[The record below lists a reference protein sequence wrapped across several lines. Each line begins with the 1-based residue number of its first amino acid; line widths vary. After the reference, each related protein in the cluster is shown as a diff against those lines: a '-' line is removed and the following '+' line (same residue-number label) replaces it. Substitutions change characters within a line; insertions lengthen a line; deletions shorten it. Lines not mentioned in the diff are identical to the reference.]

1 MSTEQPAGIDR
12 GVNHGAEHATLT
24 TAKAATSTLSRPTR
38 QPWRQMES
46 HSVLLFL
53 LAFRL
58 VNALTVQTFFQ
69 PDEYFQAL
77 EPAWQWAFG
86 NEAGAWITWEWK
98 HHLRSAIH
106 PAIFGICYQ
115 LADVLAAFLR
125 RQHHPRAEVLLAAPK
140 ILQALFAALS
150 DFYTWKLASCIYGA
164 QSPASLTALAL
175 TVASPWQ
182 WFCSTRTFSNSLETT
197 LTIVALYN
205 WPWHWALPLRNREET
220 TAAPDDHVVRSRDKS
235 ARRAESADDL
245 TRLRRSLLCAAIAVI
260 LRPTNV
266 LVWMTLSW
274 YTFVWNWNGPLG
286 EKKMFAR
293 ETVICGSTILLLSAV
308 VDRIFYHAWV
318 FPPVNFLRVN
328 VLQSLASFYGN
339 NDWHYYMTQGYPLL
353 LTTALP
359 FTLVGLYRFW
369 QSSNE
374 RPIEDAT
381 PAGQIGL
388 RLLARTSLLVPAAF
402 SLISH
407 KEVRFIYP
415 LLPALHIITAL
426 PVSSFFLSSPT
437 QQSTST
443 QPALRRRPILL
454 PILALNFAIAYYTS
468 QVHNSGIISLTTYLR
483 GEFETHY
490 LAGQANMTIGTL
502 MPCHSTPWRS
512 HLQYPATSDE
522 PGIRGWVLTCE
533 PPLDL
538 NQTQK
543 QTYLDE
549 ADQFYANPATWIK
562 KHMSRHMPLASQQP
576 DDDGAMGVHAPLSRH
591 HHHQHHH
598 HYRPSGH
605 KKKIDTLP
613 TEVLAREREEA
624 FWATRTG
631 QRKPW
636 PDYLVFFAQLEPTMQ
651 AALRGSAYAECWRG
665 FNSQWHDD
673 WRRVGDVVVWCLD
686 PTLQELWAKH
696 SNSGTRNQVAAGTAY
711 AHGAGIAAE
720 EEIEEGASRGQK
732 ILGRGHAKRGNLDAQ
747 KNAKKNE
754 HKEDSVSEEGH
765 TEPFRRVVEKPFWK
779 HREPEAD

>member
-12 GVNHGAEHATLT
+12 GVNHGAQHASLT

-38 QPWRQMES
+38 PPWRQMES

-58 VNALTVQTFFQ
+58 VNALIVQTFFQ

-86 NEAGAWITWEWK
+86 KEAGAWITWEWK

-115 LADVLAAFLR
+115 LADVLAGLLR
-125 RQHHPRAEVLLAAPK
+125 LQHHPRAEVLLAAPK

-150 DFYTWKLASCIYGA
+150 DFYTWKLASGIYGA
-164 QSPASLTALAL
+164 QSPAALTALAL

-220 TAAPDDHVVRSRDKS
+220 TAPPDDHVVRSRDKS
-235 ARRAESADDL
+235 AHRAESTDDL
-245 TRLRRSLLCAAIAVI
+245 TRLRRSLLCAAVAVI

-266 LVWMTLSW
+266 LIWMTLSW
-274 YTFVWNWNGPLG
+274 YTFVWNWDGPLE
-286 EKKMFAR
+286 EKKMVAR

-308 VDRIFYHAWV
+308 VDRIFYYAWV

-359 FTLVGLYRFW
+359 FTLVGLYRVW
-369 QSSNE
+369 QSGNE

-381 PAGQIGL
+381 PAGRIAL

-415 LLPALHIITAL
+415 LLPALHIIAAL
-426 PVSSFFLSSPT
+426 PVSSFFLSPPS

-454 PILALNFAIAYYTS
+454 PILALNVAIAYYTS
-468 QVHNSGIISLTTYLR
+468 QIHNSGIISLTTYLR

-490 LAGQANMTIGTL
+490 LAGQTNMTIGTL

-522 PGIRGWVLTCE
+522 PGIRGWALTCE

-543 QTYLDE
+543 QTYMDE

-576 DDDGAMGVHAPLSRH
+576 DDGAMGGHAQLPRH
-591 HHHQHHH
+591 HQQHRHS
-598 HYRPSGH
+598 RSSGH

-613 TEVLAREREEA
+613 AEVLAKEREET

-631 QRKPW
+631 RRKPW

-686 PTLQELWAKH
+686 PTLQEL
-696 SNSGTRNQVAAGTAY
+696 SG
-711 AHGAGIAAE
+711 H
-720 EEIEEGASRGQK
+720 K
-732 ILGRGHAKRGNLDAQ
+732 ILGRGHAKSGNIDAQ
-747 KNAKKNE
+747 KNAKKE
-754 HKEDSVSEEGH
+754 QKDDSVSEGR